1 MKKFT
6 VIIICLLMV
15 FACNLAGCASF
26 SIDKEKYYNEV
37 LVSVGDTHITRFD
50 LLTAYNSYGKTY
62 YVNQLGQDESTALNS
77 TLDLLIERE
86 SLYQYALTQGDLY
99 KPTAYQVNEIV
110 NDMFESLDSQIET
123 YMETAR
129 TILNIE
135 KEEEPTEESDSSS
148 TAYLYENY
156 VYKKRAN
163 VVKDGSNYKIV
174 YIEEEE
180 PTISCKLLDD
190 RYLNDHTETGIISAI
205 KSAYLTHL
213 SEQNNNAQVEK
224 KALQLLSS
232 DLISY
237 EKYLLD
243 GNGKHYSK
251 SFSDLLYRYLE
262 RDFNSKIQSQYLENI
277 RTYYLKNE
285 DLDIQLL
292 LDTYQYASQ
301 VSYELYNGADE
312 IEDYKSAIKDIG
324 TKGDTVLYHPNM
336 TDGTKFGYFLH
347 TLISFDEDQK
357 TSISNLANEPDEEL
371 RETEINKIIAQT
383 KIQARNAETGLVDE
397 DSDYITL
404 AEILEEYNLI
414 TGTYEEK
421 LSKFIDFM
429 FKYTG
434 DAESTLV
441 SGMPYVVGHNY
452 NTDEDYSAMV
462 SEFNAEATKLM
473 ESGARGTMSSF
484 SLDNIGE
491 MCVTEYGIHFL
502 FYVDDVAAYDI
513 NPQDYLSAYIQSD
526 NKEGLEYLNL
536 YNKVVN
542 PLTGKTYFDMLF
554 DAVYP
559 ANSSSNY
566 TSNTGY
572 DAEEERLIN
581 LIQSQNGH
589 KVTKYISKINAT
601 KTSLN

>member
-190 RYLNDHTETGIISAI
+190 KYLNNHTETGIISAI

-213 SEQNNNAQVEK
+213 SEQDNNAQVEK

-292 LDTYQYASQ
+292 LDAYQYASQ

-383 KIQARNAETGLVDE
+383 KIQARNSETGLVDE
-397 DSDYITL
+397 TSDYITL
-404 AEILEEYNLI
+404 AEILEEYNSI

-473 ESGARGTMSSF
+473 ESGVRGTMSSF

-502 FYVDDVAAYDI
+502 FYVDDVTAYDI